1 MKKIMAVMLSLLA
14 CTVLLAG
21 CNTSSESN
29 EEQSLKV
36 YSFSGENEYISV
48 SNGVIILDGKDE
60 ICYGGDL
67 KVMSDDFANITT
79 YSTTIYIN
87 GSEKET
93 LLSNGVDDQTGET
106 IDVSG
111 NVGQISGDILRDSDA
126 DKLTDNLWFELKT
139 TNLNGEESTY
149 RVQLETTEITKEV
162 KNARGGSNSLGARL
176 DKTDKSIARK
186 LNSTPFDSEPKNN
199 SPCYLTSGAV
209 YNALLVKA
217 DKTALATKYDSSN
230 IESGTSTL
238 TPYSTVTD
246 KIKSA
251 SCTYKTIGDI
261 VIVSATVKMNAV
273 SLGGNSMC
281 PLIDLPYKC
290 ISEDNVFCVGISN
303 LGKVFKFAVLKN
315 NTWLQFQTQ
324 DKTAYTFAD
333 GEQINVICSYKIK

>member
-1 MKKIMAVMLSLLA
+1 MPETAGRKAAQVRLKGTINRKFDGMVILMKKIRAVMLSLLA

-21 CNTSSESN
+21 CNTSPESN
-29 EEQSLKV
+29 EEQPLKV

-67 KVMSDDFANITT
+67 KVMSDDFSDITT

-87 GSEKET
+87 GSEKEI

-162 KNARGGSNSLGARL
+162 K
-176 DKTDKSIARK
+176 K
-186 LNSTPFDSEPKNN
+186 
-199 SPCYLTSGAV
+199 
-209 YNALLVKA
+209 
-217 DKTALATKYDSSN
+217 
-230 IESGTSTL
+230 
-238 TPYSTVTD
+238 
-246 KIKSA
+246 
-251 SCTYKTIGDI
+251 
-261 VIVSATVKMNAV
+261 
-273 SLGGNSMC
+273 
-281 PLIDLPYKC
+281 
-290 ISEDNVFCVGISN
+290 
-303 LGKVFKFAVLKN
+303 
-315 NTWLQFQTQ
+315 
-324 DKTAYTFAD
+324 
-333 GEQINVICSYKIK
+333 